1 MKIFRNVLY
10 SVSSLDKSADLTDYI
25 LKVKGLV
32 ANGFFDET
40 LKLFQ
45 KLHCSSVIGNDFI
58 LPSILK
64 ACSALQALQLGRQI
78 HCQVIKMGH
87 EFDTITQNSLL
98 TMYAKCSDVEA
109 ASLMFNAMS
118 KGDIV
123 SWNAMI
129 SCHTRN
135 GNCTKA
141 LQLFKLMEGSDM
153 EPNRA
158 TMCSL
163 VAGFAQNS
171 YGAEA
176 LDIFKRFQAYYGL
189 KPTSGIMVS
198 LLLVSAQIG
207 FLELGREI
215 HAYSIRHELDTSLS
229 LETALM
235 DMYSKC
241 CNLRSAYEL
250 FKRMRERNEVSW
262 TVMISGFAR
271 NGDPALSLDLLRL
284 LQVEGMK
291 PNRVTLITALPA
303 CAELRAVKQGKE
315 IHGFAIRHC
324 YASDPRVT
332 GALIDMYSCFG
343 AVDLA
348 DLVFKGVEQER
359 DVVLWSSIIYGCSN
373 NGRSLDALD
382 LFSQMRMSGTRPNS
396 VTLLGV
402 LSACTSLSAMQLG
415 QAVHGYSE
423 KTGLVSAVFVRNSL
437 ISFYSKCGSIEAA
450 RGVFDGILERDCRS
464 WSSMITGYGLNGQGK
479 EALQVFN
486 EMLNLGFK
494 PDLIVFLSALSACRH
509 CGLVREGCE
518 IFDSMTKVYE
528 IDPGPEHYACLVDL
542 LGRSGRLEEACGIV
556 KNMKVKPSPSVWSS
570 LVFAC
575 RTHGRVEMA
584 EKLLDQLIESEPEN
598 PANYAMLSNVYVDGG
613 KWDGAERLRRM
624 MRERGLKKYPGFSW
638 VGIGIDR

>member
-1 MKIFRNVLY
+1 MYLLKFLVNLIFIVSISFRNVLY

-189 KPTSGIMVS
+189 KPTSGIM
-198 LLLVSAQIG
+198 
-207 FLELGREI
+207 
-215 HAYSIRHELDTSLS
+215 
-229 LETALM
+229 
-235 DMYSKC
+235 
-241 CNLRSAYEL
+241 
-250 FKRMRERNEVSW
+250 
-262 TVMISGFAR
+262 
-271 NGDPALSLDLLRL
+271 
-284 LQVEGMK
+284 VEGMK

-556 KNMKVKPSPSVWSS
+556 KNMKV
-570 LVFAC
+570 
-575 RTHGRVEMA
+575 RGR
-584 EKLLDQLIESEPEN
+584 
-598 PANYAMLSNVYVDGG
+598 Y
-613 KWDGAERLRRM
+613 
-624 MRERGLKKYPGFSW
+624 SW
-638 VGIGIDR
+638 VRLILGRREVATSMGPWKAVTCTSKRCFGSAGNIASKIA